1 MIKLKII
8 TNDISSKKKIFN
20 IEIYYWIVSK
30 SHITVKSCHFRNKHS
45 SDIRNLTEI
54 QVKYDIIYVQNI
66 VHCSKVQAIEYT
78 KILNRYFDL
87 NIKFYLQP
95 KEKTNHKL
103 CIM

>member
-30 SHITVKSCHFRNKHS
+30 FHITVKSCHFRNKHS

-54 QVKYDIIYVQNI
+54 QVKYDII
-66 VHCSKVQAIEYT
+66 
-78 KILNRYFDL
+78 
-87 NIKFYLQP
+87 
-95 KEKTNHKL
+95 
-103 CIM
+103 